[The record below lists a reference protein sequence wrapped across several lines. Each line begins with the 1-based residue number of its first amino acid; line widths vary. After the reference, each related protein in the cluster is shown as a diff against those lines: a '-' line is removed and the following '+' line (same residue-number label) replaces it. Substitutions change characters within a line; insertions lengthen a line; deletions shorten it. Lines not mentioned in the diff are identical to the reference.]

1 MVSIYLIAIVK
12 LKGNVSIYEK
22 EMVSICLKATVRR
35 NYKEMVSIYLIS
47 VVKLKGNIIYLLD
60 SNIKMKRK

>member
-35 NYKEMVSIYLIS
+35 ELQ
-47 VVKLKGNIIYLLD
+47 GNGIYLLD
-60 SNIKMKRK
+60 ISSKIKRKYYLFA